1 MTSKEHL
8 LGHLKLI
15 HGAIRKLLDDV
26 SEQES
31 LVSLSGNPNHI
42 KFLAGHIS
50 STAAM
55 ALVAAGGTTDF
66 PEDWKKL
73 FGRGATVSTDVAI
86 YPTMAEIRDRVLALY
101 ADLEE
106 FVAHAD
112 EASLERV
119 NTLRPGWEMNAT
131 DAVLFF
137 TTHDF
142 YHAGQI
148 AMIRHA
154 LGRER
159 MFG

>member
-42 KFLAGHIS
+42 KFLAGHMS

-55 ALVAAGGTTDF
+55 ALIAAGGKPEY
-66 PEDWKKL
+66 PEDWMKL
-73 FGRGATVSTDVAI
+73 FGRGATVSTDMAQ
-86 YPTMAEIRDRVLALY
+86 YPTMSEVREKLLGLY
-101 ADLEE
+101 GELEE
-106 FVAHAD
+106 FVAHAE
-112 EASLERV
+112 EAALERV

-137 TTHDF
+137 TSHDF

-148 AMIRHA
+148 AMIRRA

>member
-8 LGHLKLI
+8 LGHMKLI

-31 LVSLSGNPNHI
+31 LVSLPGNPNHI
-42 KFLAGHIS
+42 RFLAGHMT

-55 ALVAAGGTTDF
+55 ALVAAGGSADY
-66 PEDWKKL
+66 PETWKNL
-73 FGRGATVSTDVAI
+73 FGRGAEVSLDVAV
-86 YPTMAEIRDRVLALY
+86 YPAMAEVREKLMALY

-112 EASLERV
+112 EASLEQK
-119 NTLRPGWEMNAT
+119 NALRPGWEMNAT

-137 TTHDF
+137 TSHDF

-154 LGRER
+154 LGRDR